1 MEKVGKTFKVI
12 VDRLEDNFYVGRTE
26 GDSYEVDNEVLIS
39 SQIDLQIGEFYNVEI
54 TDAETF
60 DIFGI
65 IK

>member
-1 MEKVGKTFKVI
+1 LEKVGKTFKVI